1 MQTEIKEVLSRSVC
15 TGWDRGFLESIL
27 SQLDNGRQLSKK
39 QIEMTSKVLS
49 RNGEEAQNIHDE
61 WMDVYKNE
69 HQKDAVLLAHY
80 YKNTGY
86 FRELTVDILSGKTP
100 DMRAYVKMSGNKYA
114 QKVLEQSRANPKYS
128 IGDYVLRRASFD
140 AYKHAKFDNDMTWA
154 QQNSVVSSF
163 ANKGGFIMAIEKEIY
178 SAANNAKR
186 YRILPVGESI
196 MFTVEE
202 RFIKI
207 AKRKTS

>member
-1 MQTEIKEVLSRSVC
+1 MQPEIKKVLSRSVC

-27 SQLDNGRQLSKK
+27 SQLDNGRELSRK
-39 QIEMTSKVLS
+39 QKDMASKVLA
-49 RNGEEAQNIHDE
+49 RNGEEAQKLHEE
-61 WMDVYKNE
+61 WDVVYKE
-69 HQKDAVLLAHY
+69 DHQQDGLLLAHY

-86 FRELTVDILSGKTP
+86 FRELTADILAGKTP

-114 QKVLEQSRANPKYS
+114 EKVLEQARAEPKYAV
-128 IGDYVLRRASFD
+128 GDYILRRSSFD

-154 QQNSVVSSF
+154 QQNSVVTSF
-163 ANKGGFIMAIEKEIY
+163 AKKGGFIVAVEKEIY
-178 SAANNAKR
+178 SAANGAKR
-186 YRILPVGESI
+186 YKVLPVGEAI

-207 AKRKTS
+207 AKKRKS